1 MKTPICPF
9 LKKACIEHQCMMYT
23 HVTMTD
29 PQTGL
34 SKDEYTCCIPLS
46 VMMHIESARQTK
58 GVQASVESMRNEVV
72 KRQDELNSAV
82 LEKRNVPLKEIE
94 YPDGPYG
101 PAHERRLGSS
111 VER

>member
-82 LEKRNVPLKEIE
+82 LEKRNEVPRIVDLVVDAPGIA
-94 YPDGPYG
+94 GP
-101 PAHERRLGSS
+101 S